1 MRIDLAPLYEKPKRK
16 SIVTLEKAKELY
28 PEWYE
33 RRIVQRE
40 PKLKSK
46 KQGGTWVCNEALY
59 EWWKRKIM
67 EEVRAGGRYFSIMA
81 LCSYGLKCGIS
92 EQKIRRDAYSFLDHL
107 ESLTEDED
115 NHFSRADVKDALQAL
130 NVDRKRLSTIA
141 SREWIENNTKVS
153 IPVNKRNYRKQVI
166 HLARARAVQ
175 DIDYPNHE
183 WAGRPSME
191 HVVKEWRRNHPNGR
205 KIDCI
210 RETGLSKPTV
220 YRWWEGT

>member
-1 MRIDLAPLYEKPKRK
+1 MR
-16 SIVTLEKAKELY
+16 
-28 PEWYE
+28 
-33 RRIVQRE
+33 
-40 PKLKSK
+40 
-46 KQGGTWVCNEALY
+46 
-59 EWWKRKIM
+59 
-67 EEVRAGGRYFSIMA
+67 
-81 LCSYGLKCGIS
+81 
-92 EQKIRRDAYSFLDHL
+92 
-107 ESLTEDED
+107 D

-210 RETGLSKPTV
+210 RETV
-220 YRWWEGT
+220 YGVNLQYIVGGKEHKR